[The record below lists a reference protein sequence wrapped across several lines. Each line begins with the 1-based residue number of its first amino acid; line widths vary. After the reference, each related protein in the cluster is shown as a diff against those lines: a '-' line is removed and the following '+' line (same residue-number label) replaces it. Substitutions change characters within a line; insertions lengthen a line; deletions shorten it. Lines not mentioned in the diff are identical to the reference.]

1 MTMFS
6 RDRAII
12 DTFDKAG
19 DFGPLDDG
27 YIRFWIK
34 DKGCLSSYDLRVIA
48 DELDRRNEQWDR
60 QVQKDI
66 SAMEPNT

>member
-1 MTMFS
+1 MTEAP
-6 RDRAII
+6 RDKAII
-12 DTFDKAG
+12 AAIDKAG

-60 QVQKDI
+60 QVQRDI
-66 SAMEPNT
+66 AAMEPNT